1 MWDWNSWSHR
11 RCSGGL
17 HSLRRIGDRR
27 ANARG
32 RRDRRQE
39 DYPPQEL
46 PRRLLR
52 MFQERLLRPR
62 RSKTPHSFTPVGI
75 FYRFDFSIRPSAAKA
90 ARFLGRL
97 TARLKPCPDE
107 MLSYF
112 RSAIGLLCNFESVK
126 SRSLAPRGMTNG
138 VGWSKHDERGFGVEC
153 DAALRDFALATLRSN
168 SLRLGWGGVWERYFG
183 NFP

>member
-1 MWDWNSWSHR
+1 
-11 RCSGGL
+11 
-17 HSLRRIGDRR
+17 
-27 ANARG
+27 
-32 RRDRRQE
+32 
-39 DYPPQEL
+39 
-46 PRRLLR
+46 